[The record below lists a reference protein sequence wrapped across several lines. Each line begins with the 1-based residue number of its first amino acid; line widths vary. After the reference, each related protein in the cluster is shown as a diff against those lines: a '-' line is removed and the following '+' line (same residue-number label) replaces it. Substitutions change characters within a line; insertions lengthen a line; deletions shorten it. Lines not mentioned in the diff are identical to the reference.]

1 VVAMDD
7 VVDVMDVELASA
19 VALDRL
25 GDVLDESCE
34 LGFVVGG
41 DDCARYAPSRL

>member
-1 VVAMDD
+1 MDHL
-7 VVDVMDVELASA
+7 VDVMDVEFAGA

-25 GDVLDESCE
+25 GDVFDESRE